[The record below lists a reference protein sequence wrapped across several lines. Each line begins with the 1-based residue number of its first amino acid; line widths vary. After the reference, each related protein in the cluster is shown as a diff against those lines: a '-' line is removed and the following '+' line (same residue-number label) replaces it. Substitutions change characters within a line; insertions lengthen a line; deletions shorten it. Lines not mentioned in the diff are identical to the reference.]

1 MAGLAAIFDVP
12 MPLAIDLGDCGW
24 AFATGRRLTM
34 PFCLSG
40 FITAAPCCGGV
51 AEGLCEE

>member
-12 MPLAIDLGDCGW
+12 MPLAIDLGDCVV
-24 AFATGRRLTM
+24 AFATGRRLGM
-34 PFCLSG
+34 PFCLSE
-40 FITAAPCCGGV
+40 FIPAAPCCVGV